1 MSYLY
6 PNFILSWTVFILT
19 NMHYGILLYHFYL
32 FYFSLQNILKLK
44 KNNSIKNFKC
54 TASSYRLYI
63 DTYCLLMFWYAIKT
77 SVFNYLWCLLTL
89 HRMICPTVTRC
100 LFYIFSTQHLFFG
113 GLIIKVKICVQSFI
127 LYYQIL
133 FIYCT
138 GIY

>member
-19 NMHYGILLYHFYL
+19 NMHYGILLYRFYL

-44 KNNSIKNFKC
+44 KII
-54 TASSYRLYI
+54 ASRILVSTDYI
-63 DTYCLLMFWYAIKT
+63 LPYCLLMIWYAIKT

-89 HRMICPTVTRC
+89 LRMICPIVTRYV
-100 LFYIFSTQHLFFG
+100 FYIFSTQNLFFG
-113 GLIIKVKICVQSFI
+113 GLIIKVKICVRSFI

-133 FIYCT
+133 FIYWT